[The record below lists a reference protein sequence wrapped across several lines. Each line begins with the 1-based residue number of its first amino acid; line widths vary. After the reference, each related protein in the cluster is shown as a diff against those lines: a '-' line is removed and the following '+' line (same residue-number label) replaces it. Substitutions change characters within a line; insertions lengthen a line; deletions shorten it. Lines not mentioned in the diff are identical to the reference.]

1 LTNVSTQL
9 AVDDLE
15 APSGGIIY
23 DSFMT
28 DEGLDFRATKDKVK
42 AITPLHFY
50 KYLTNNVVIS
60 NVDIRTAL
68 PVWITA

>member
-1 LTNVSTQL
+1 
-9 AVDDLE
+9 
-15 APSGGIIY
+15 
-23 DSFMT
+23 MT

-68 PVWITA
+68 HVWITA